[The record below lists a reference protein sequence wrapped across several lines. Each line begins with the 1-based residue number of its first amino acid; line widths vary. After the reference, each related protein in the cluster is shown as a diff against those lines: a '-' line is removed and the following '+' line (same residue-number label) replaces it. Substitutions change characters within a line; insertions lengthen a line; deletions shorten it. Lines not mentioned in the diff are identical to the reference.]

1 MPPVTGRSFAWTE
14 PMTGSSRPPPR
25 AGTRSRRPPGPGSDS
40 GPGSGPGPR
49 PGRAPGARSKPAA
62 ASAVPATA
70 PEATDAPAGS
80 ERIAKALAR
89 AGVAS
94 RRDAERLIADGR
106 VAVNGV
112 QLVTPAFTVSPR
124 DRITLDGQPVQR
136 PEALRLWRYHKP
148 AGLVTTHRDPAGRP
162 TVFEHLPE
170 DLPRVISV
178 GRLDLTTEGLLLL
191 TNDGELARSL
201 ELPSSGWLRRYRV
214 RAFGRP
220 DVEAL
225 AGLRQGI
232 TVDGIAYGPIEA
244 LLERAEGANA
254 WLTVSLR
261 EGKNREV
268 RTVLEAVG
276 LKVNRLIRVSYGP
289 FQLGHLPAGAV
300 EEVPPSAF
308 PEMLGRLMPGEPVR
322 GTRPPEPVVAAA
334 LPARAGKP
342 GAAGKTGATGKTG
355 AAGKPGTRP
364 DRAVRTDKPAAAGK
378 PERPQQRKGKRRL
391 DPFEEEAAIAATLA
405 ARRKGAGTGKGTG
418 HGPGQGPG
426 KGFGKGPGKG
436 PGKGR
441 AQPRS
446 GFAGS
451 GGPSGNSRSHSSTR
465 PTSKR
470 P

>member
-14 PMTGSSRPPPR
+14 PMTGSPKPPPR
-25 AGTRSRRPPGPGSDS
+25 PGTRPNRAAGAGRPDRPAAKPRRTV
-40 GPGSGPGPR
+40 
-49 PGRAPGARSKPAA
+49 SKPAGPADPPEPTDA
-62 ASAVPATA
+62 AS
-70 PEATDAPAGS
+70 GS

-89 AGVAS
+89 AGIAS

-112 QLVTPAFTVSPR
+112 QLTTPAFTVSPR

-162 TVFEHLPE
+162 TVFEHLPPE
-170 DLPRVISV
+170 LPRVISV
-178 GRLDLTTEGLLLL
+178 GRLDLNTEGLLLL
-191 TNDGELARSL
+191 TNDGALARAL

-244 LLERAEGANA
+244 LLERADGANA
-254 WLTVSLR
+254 WLTVALR

-289 FQLGHLPAGAV
+289 FQLGHLPAGMV
-300 EEVPPSAF
+300 EEVPASAF
-308 PEMLGRLMPGEPVR
+308 PEMLGRLMPAEPVR
-322 GTRPPEPVVAAA
+322 GTRPPEPVVA
-334 LPARAGKP
+334 PAPAGKP
-342 GAAGKTGATGKTG
+342 GKAAGPAAKAGARSD
-355 AAGKPGTRP
+355 TRP
-364 DRAVRTDKPAAAGK
+364 GAKAGVRPADRSAKPAK
-378 PERPQQRKGKRRL
+378 SDHPQQRKGKRRL

-405 ARRKGAGTGKGTG
+405 ARRKQAG
-418 HGPGQGPG
+418 PV
-426 KGFGKGPGKG
+426 KGPGKG
-436 PGKGR
+436 PGVGKG
-441 AQPRS
+441 PGKPPGRS
-446 GFAGS
+446 GHQTRPGS
-451 GGPSGNSRSHSSTR
+451 GGASGNSRSHNSTR
-465 PTSKR
+465 PTSRR

>member
-14 PMTGSSRPPPR
+14 PMTGSPKPPPR
-25 AGTRSRRPPGPGSDS
+25 AGNRPKRDPGSA
-40 GPGSGPGPR
+40 R
-49 PGRAPGARSKPAA
+49 PKRPQAKPAA
-62 ASAVPATA
+62 VPPA
-70 PEATDAPAGS
+70 PTEDAAAPTGS

-106 VAVNGV
+106 VAVNGN
-112 QLVTPAFTVSPR
+112 QLTTPAFLVSPR

-170 DLPRVISV
+170 ELPRVISV

-289 FQLGHLPAGAV
+289 FQLGHLPAGTV
-300 EEVPPSAF
+300 EEVPPAAF

-334 LPARAGKP
+334 PAAKP
-342 GAAGKTGATGKTG
+342 GRASATGKASAAGKASAT
-355 AAGKPGTRP
+355 GKPGTPGKPGVRA
-364 DRAVRTDKPAAAGK
+364 DRAGKTDKSAAAGK
-378 PERPQQRKGKRRL
+378 PDRSQQRKGKRRL

-405 ARRKGAGTGKGTG
+405 ARRKG
-418 HGPGQGPG
+418 
-426 KGFGKGPGKG
+426 PGKG
-436 PGKGR
+436 PGKAFGKGPGNSR
-441 AQPRS
+441 TQPRS
-446 GFAGS
+446 GAGA
-451 GGPSGNSRSHSSTR
+451 PSGNSRSHSSTR

>member
-14 PMTGSSRPPPR
+14 PMTGSPRPPPR
-25 AGTRSRRPPGPGSDS
+25 AGNRTKRDPSSARPK
-40 GPGSGPGPR
+40 R
-49 PGRAPGARSKPAA
+49 PQAKPAA
-62 ASAVPATA
+62 AQPASTEDAAA
-70 PEATDAPAGS
+70 PTGS

-106 VAVNGV
+106 VAVNGN
-112 QLVTPAFTVSPR
+112 QLTTPAFLVSPR

-170 DLPRVISV
+170 ELPRVISV

-300 EEVPPSAF
+300 EEVPPAAF

-322 GTRPPEPVVAAA
+322 GTRPPEPVVVAA
-334 LPARAGKP
+334 PAAKP
-342 GAAGKTGATGKTG
+342 GKAIASGKTSAAGKASAT
-355 AAGKPGTRP
+355 GKPGTPGKPGIRA
-364 DRAVRTDKPAAAGK
+364 DRAGKTDKPAATGK
-378 PERPQQRKGKRRL
+378 PDRSRQSKGKRRF

-405 ARRKGAGTGKGTG
+405 ARRKG
-418 HGPGQGPG
+418 PG
-426 KGFGKGPGKG
+426 KGSGKAFGKGPGNS
-436 PGKGR
+436 R
-441 AQPRS
+441 TQPRS
-446 GFAGS
+446 GAVV
-451 GGPSGNSRSHSSTR
+451 PSGNSRSHSSTR
-465 PTSKR
+465 PTSKK

>member
-25 AGTRSRRPPGPGSDS
+25 QGTRSKRPAGSGPRPGPGFSSD
-40 GPGSGPGPR
+40 PGSGPR
-49 PGRAPGARSKPAA
+49 PGRAAAGRSKPAA
-62 ASAVPATA
+62 ASAAPAMA
-70 PEATDAPAGS
+70 PETADAPGGS

-106 VAVNGV
+106 VAVNGT
-112 QLVTPAFTVSPR
+112 QLATPAFLVSPR

-162 TVFEHLPE
+162 TVFEHLPPE
-170 DLPRVISV
+170 LPRVISV
-178 GRLDLTTEGLLLL
+178 GRLDLNTEGLLLL
-191 TNDGELARSL
+191 TNDGALARSL

-232 TVDGIAYGPIEA
+232 TVDGIAYGPVEA
-244 LLERAEGANA
+244 LLERADGANA

-289 FQLGHLPAGAV
+289 FQLGHLPAGTV
-300 EEVPPSAF
+300 EEVPASAF
-308 PEMLGRLMPGEPVR
+308 PEMLGRLMPDEPVR
-322 GTRPPEPVVAAA
+322 GTRPPEPLVTAAPEGKPDKA
-334 LPARAGKP
+334 GKAGKP
-342 GAAGKTGATGKTG
+342 GRPGKPGKDARPGG
-355 AAGKPGTRP
+355 AAGAKTDARPGSRAGVRP
-364 DRAVRTDKPAAAGK
+364 DKAAG
-378 PERPQQRKGKRRL
+378 PGRPQQRKGKRRL

-405 ARRKGAGTGKGTG
+405 ARRKGPGAGKGPSKG
-418 HGPGQGPG
+418 LG
-426 KGFGKGPGKG
+426 KASGKGPGKG
-436 PGKGR
+436 G

-446 GFAGS
+446 GA
-451 GGPSGNSRSHSSTR
+451 PSGNSRSHSSTR